1 MQNNI
6 IIGIVIIVCTIL
18 GFIFGIFTVK
28 ILLKIQDRKIKKN
41 AEEVIEG
48 KRDNFIEVDGEKIPA
63 NKFRLRNDDGTEKI
77 INLKG
82 GTEEDVTKS
91 KNEKTTKETISK
103 DNSYS
108 REDSSSIRKKK
119 RDTRRRISR
128 IRRYG

>member
-82 GTEEDVTKS
+82 GTEEDVTKT
-91 KNEKTTKETISK
+91 KNKKTTKETISK

-119 RDTRRRISR
+119 RDTRRRTSR

>member
-48 KRDNFIEVDGEKIPA
+48 KIDNFIEVDGEKIPA
-63 NKFRLRNDDGTEKI
+63 NTFRLRNDDGTEKI

-82 GTEEDVTKS
+82 GTEEDVTKT
-91 KNEKTTKETISK
+91 KNKKTTNETISK

-119 RDTRRRISR
+119 RDTRRRTSR